1 MVAHREYFC
10 KGNTRGN
17 SHSHFPAVAFLSL
30 SLKGIE
36 LIPNEKDLLFKDSF
50 LGGHTHKKLLQ
61 RQQGRRLAAQGGN
74 RERASWGTLRSQRFE
89 WVTKG
94 FGDESGRVSV

>member
-1 MVAHREYFC
+1 MPTESISAKVTREEILTVIFQLL
-10 KGNTRGN
+10 
-17 SHSHFPAVAFLSL
+17 HFSV